1 MLGCLDDDIL
11 LSMSKTKVATHKHD
25 PGTKATLTVDKPR
38 VQTVKLTDD
47 LHVQLVTFGARNRR
61 TNQDILVAAL
71 SEYLERH
78 DHR

>member
-1 MLGCLDDDIL
+1 MLVCCVAGMMIYALF
-11 LSMSKTKVATHKHD
+11 MSKTKTANFA
-25 PGTKATLTVDKPR
+25 PGRKATPATEKPR

-47 LHVQLVTFGARNRR
+47 LHVRLATFGARNRR

-78 DHR
+78 DK